1 MNGLRTAVAHFR
13 FTPKSRHQSDIGQ
26 CPLVPRRDIQA
37 PPIRAEKMIDLLPIT
52 EDNQKT
58 AKNPARLSLRATR
71 TQLNGRMGEN
81 GSDPRYF
88 AVVLAFVKG

>member
-1 MNGLRTAVAHFR
+1 
-13 FTPKSRHQSDIGQ
+13 
-26 CPLVPRRDIQA
+26 
-37 PPIRAEKMIDLLPIT
+37 MIDLLPIT